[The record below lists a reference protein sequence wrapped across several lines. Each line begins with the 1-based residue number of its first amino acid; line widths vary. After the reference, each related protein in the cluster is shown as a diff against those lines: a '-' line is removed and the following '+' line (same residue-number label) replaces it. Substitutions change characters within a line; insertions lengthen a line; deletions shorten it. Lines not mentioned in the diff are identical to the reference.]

1 MTKQEEITCM
11 AIKPSRWWEAEIKG
25 SWRKQPTGIRAGET
39 CNQTQAA
46 KAALDL
52 QTCTGHLWDDSW
64 AMATQYF
71 PYKGVLFPC
80 FDYSPETLSYVESQ
94 FQVRDDDIFNV
105 TYPKSGTNW
114 MLEILSLIRCD
125 GDPSWVRS
133 VLNWDRAPWIE
144 TKTGLATALKYPPP
158 RLLTSHLPLQLFP
171 RSFQGSQAKVIYTLR
186 SPKDVLVSLY
196 HFSKVLRL
204 YKDPGP
210 IDTFLQDFLSGSLPY
225 GSWFDHV
232 AGWLGLRGH
241 KNFLCI
247 TYEELQQ
254 DPWDSVRRICH
265 FLGKELSEQHIS
277 SVVENA
283 SFQTMRGNKM
293 SNVSQLPDE
302 YMDHSKGQL
311 LRKGVC
317 GDWKNLLSEEQSR
330 RVDAAY
336 QEWMQALDITFPWD

>member
-1 MTKQEEITCM
+1 MSHDEAGRDSMHAYQ
-11 AIKPSRWWEAEIKG
+11 AKPLVGSGNKRKLEKAADWDKSRGDVQPDSGCKG
-25 SWRKQPTGIRAGET
+25 SSGPADLYGAPVGRQLVWRWPRSTSPTRASSSP
-39 CNQTQAA
+39 
-46 KAALDL
+46 AL
-52 QTCTGHLWDDSW
+52 
-64 AMATQYF
+64 
-71 PYKGVLFPC
+71 
-80 FDYSPETLSYVESQ
+80 
-94 FQVRDDDIFNV
+94 I
-105 TYPKSGTNW
+105 
-114 MLEILSLIRCD
+114 I
-125 GDPSWVRS
+125 
-133 VLNWDRAPWIE
+133 
-144 TKTGLATALKYPPP
+144 PP
-158 RLLTSHLPLQLFP
+158 RPSAMWRANSRCGMMTSSTSPTP
-171 RSFQGSQAKVIYTLR
+171 SQVIYTLR
-186 SPKDVLVSLY
+186 SPKDVLTSLY
-196 HFSKVLRL
+196 HFSKALRL

-210 IDTFLQDFLSGSLPY
+210 VDTFLQDFLSGSLPY

-232 AGWLGLRGH
+232 AGWLGLQGH

-330 RVDAAY
+330 CVDAEY
-336 QEWMQALDITFPWD
+336 REWMQALDITFPWD